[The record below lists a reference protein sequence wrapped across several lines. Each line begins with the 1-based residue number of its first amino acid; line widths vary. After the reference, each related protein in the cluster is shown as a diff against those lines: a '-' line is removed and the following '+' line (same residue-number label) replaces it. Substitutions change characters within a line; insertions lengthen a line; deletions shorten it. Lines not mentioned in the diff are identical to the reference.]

1 VPDLEGAL
9 AASGLRAALTVPLR
23 RGLEM
28 MGALI
33 FASRSAAAYGADDV
47 QIATL
52 IAAGLSSALE
62 SSRVYQALADEQS
75 TFRAVLGSTGDAVLV
90 VNQEGFVI
98 LANPAVQPVLGL
110 VPEEIIGWPLLDVVA
125 YEPLREL
132 FEKGQP
138 GTVELALI
146 GGRTAQVDLVPVTTG
161 FGEPV
166 GLTAIVRDV
175 TAAQDARGDENDFVN
190 TVSHD
195 LKNLIAVIEGMA
207 TLIHREL
214 PETGRQRERCETILD
229 TTRFMAELF
238 TDLLDLGKIEAGFD
252 PCVEPLDVI
261 PAVQETVKQ
270 LALQAEDKRIAVA
283 LQLPDEVFVMA
294 TPGRLKQ
301 ALLNLISNA
310 IKYTPED
317 GHVSVTVSTATT
329 AGGAEIVLIRV
340 KDTGFGIPAKDLPH
354 VFDKFFRVRN
364 TLTEHVAG
372 TGLGS
377 PSPRASWRRT
387 PGASAPRARRAP
399 AAPSPSS
406 CRAAAP
412 TTLRPPTRPSATT
425 RPASTH

>member
-1 VPDLEGAL
+1 
-9 AASGLRAALTVPLR
+9 
-23 RGLEM
+23 M
-28 MGALI
+28 
-33 FASRSAAAYGADDV
+33 
-47 QIATL
+47 
-52 IAAGLSSALE
+52 
-62 SSRVYQALADEQS
+62 
-75 TFRAVLGSTGDAVLV
+75 
-90 VNQEGFVI
+90 
-98 LANPAVQPVLGL
+98 
-110 VPEEIIGWPLLDVVA
+110 
-125 YEPLREL
+125 
-132 FEKGQP
+132 
-138 GTVELALI
+138 
-146 GGRTAQVDLVPVTTG
+146 
-161 FGEPV
+161 
-166 GLTAIVRDV
+166 
-175 TAAQDARGDENDFVN
+175 
-190 TVSHD
+190 
-195 LKNLIAVIEGMA
+195 
-207 TLIHREL
+207 
-214 PETGRQRERCETILD
+214 
-229 TTRFMAELF
+229 
-238 TDLLDLGKIEAGFD
+238 
-252 PCVEPLDVI
+252 I

-317 GHVSVTVSTATT
+317 GHVSVTVSTETT

-406 CRAAAP
+406 CPAAAP